1 MSGAGATLH
10 RPPVAGAQRIGLGG
24 LVCGL
29 LLCMA
34 AAAAQAAPPP
44 VARPMTVED
53 LVMMERVSDPR
64 VSPSGKEV
72 VYSLRET
79 DYAANKGRQSLW
91 LASLDGKRP
100 ARSLTGDAGNGES
113 PRWSPDGKWLY
124 FLSTRSG
131 SSQVW
136 RLDMRSGEAGQVS
149 DLPLDVGAFK
159 LSADGARL
167 AFALE
172 VFTDCADLPCSRQKF
187 DAQASP
193 AGSGMLHTQLFVRHF
208 DTWKRGSRSQ
218 LFTAVV
224 GVDGKMGEAVRV
236 SKGIDGDVPSKP
248 FGGDEEW
255 AFSPDGKSLVF
266 SARVAGADE
275 SLSTNLD
282 LFLVPAD
289 GSGEPRNLTA
299 GNPATDTGPLFSPDG
314 RKLYYRAM
322 SRAMYESD
330 RFRLMEM
337 TLATGLTRE
346 IAPAWDRSP
355 DAVTL
360 SADGRT
366 LFCIAQDL
374 GQARLFAVSVADGR
388 VAPLTGEGTVKAFS
402 LGKGGIVYQQNA
414 INSPDQL
421 FRMGSKGGAAH
432 VITDFNRERLAGV
445 RFGGAEAFSF
455 RGWNDET
462 VHGHVVKP
470 WNHEPGRKYPV
481 AFIVHGGPQ
490 GSMGNL
496 WHYRWNP
503 AVFSGMGYAVVFIDF
518 HGSTGYGQGFTDSI
532 HGDWGGKPL
541 EDLRRGWAFALKSFD
556 YLDGDRACALG
567 ASYGGYM
574 MNWIAGNWPGA
585 FKCLVNHAG
594 IFDNRSMAYAT
605 DEQFFVD
612 WEHDGPY
619 FQKPENHER
628 QNPVNHVK
636 DWSTPMLVTHG
647 EKDYRVPPEQGIAT
661 FTALQRRGIPS
672 QLLMFPDENHW
683 VLKPRNSEQW
693 YRSVSAWMGRW
704 TGDARQESG
713 DQ

>member
-1 MSGAGATLH
+1 
-10 RPPVAGAQRIGLGG
+10 
-24 LVCGL
+24 
-29 LLCMA
+29 
-34 AAAAQAAPPP
+34 
-44 VARPMTVED
+44 MTVDD

-64 VSPSGKEV
+64 LSPSGKAV
-72 VYSLRET
+72 AYTLRET

-91 LASLDGKRP
+91 LAPIDGNLP
-100 ARSLTGDAGNGES
+100 ARRLSGSDASSES

-131 SSQVW
+131 SSQIW
-136 RLDMRSGEAGQVS
+136 RLDTRSGEASQVS

-159 LSADGARL
+159 LSADGSRL

-172 VFTDCADLPCSRQKF
+172 VFTECADLACSRRKF
-187 DAQASP
+187 DDQAAP

-208 DTWKRGSRSQ
+208 DQWKRGSRSQ
-218 LFTAVV
+218 LFTAAV
-224 GVDGKMGEAVRV
+224 GADGKIGAPVRV

-266 SARVAGADE
+266 TARVAGANE
-275 SLSTNLD
+275 SISTNLD
-282 LFLVPAD
+282 LFLVASD

-299 GNPATDTGPLFSPDG
+299 DNPATDTGPWFSPDG

-322 SRAMYESD
+322 SRAMFESD
-330 RFRLMEM
+330 RFRLMEKM
-337 TLATGLTRE
+337 LASGRTRE
-346 IAPAWDRSP
+346 IAPGWDHSP
-355 DAVTL
+355 DTMAL

-366 LFCIAQDL
+366 LFCIAQDR
-374 GQARLFAVSVADGR
+374 GQVPLFAVAVADGR
-388 VAPLTGEGTVKAFS
+388 VTRLTEKGTIKAFS
-402 LGKGGIVYQQNA
+402 LGKGGIVYQQNG

-421 FRMGSKGGAAH
+421 FQVGTRGGPARALTAINH
-432 VITDFNRERLAGV
+432 ERLAGI
-445 RFGGAEAFSF
+445 RFGDAEQFSF
-455 RGWNDET
+455 PGWNDET
-462 VHGHVVKP
+462 VYGHVVKP
-470 WNHEPGRKYPV
+470 WNYVPGQKYPV

-518 HGSTGYGQGFTDSI
+518 HGSTGYGQRFTDSI

-541 EDLRRGWAFALKSFD
+541 EDLRRGWAFALQSFN

-594 IFDNRSMAYAT
+594 IFDNRSMAYGT
-605 DEQFFVD
+605 DEQFFVE

-619 FQKPENHER
+619 FEKPQNYER
-628 QNPVNHVK
+628 QNPVNHVQ
-636 DWSTPMLVTHG
+636 DWTVPMLLTHG
-647 EKDYRVPPEQGIAT
+647 EKDFRVPPEQAVST
-661 FTALQRRGIPS
+661 FTALQRRGVPS

-683 VLKPRNSEQW
+683 ILKPRNSEQW
-693 YRSVSAWMGRW
+693 YRTVEAWMGRW
-704 TGDARQESG
+704 TGDARQAAVNH
-713 DQ
+713 

>member
-1 MSGAGATLH
+1 MTIIHPRQMGIAVLARLAG
-10 RPPVAGAQRIGLGG
+10 
-24 LVCGL
+24 GL
-29 LLCMA
+29 LLGVGA
-34 AAAAQAAPPP
+34 LAAQAAPQSA
-44 VARPMTVED
+44 ARAMTVED
-53 LVMMERVSDPR
+53 LVRLERVSDPR
-64 VSPSGKEV
+64 VSPGGDALAYV
-72 VYSLRET
+72 VRET
-79 DYAANKGRQSLW
+79 DYDANRGKQSLW
-91 LASLDGKRP
+91 LVSLDGKQPER
-100 ARSLTGDAGNGES
+100 RLTGGEGNGES

-131 SSQVW
+131 SSQIW
-136 RLDMRSGEAGQVS
+136 RLDVRSGEAGQVT
-149 DLPLDVGAFK
+149 DLPLDVGTFK
-159 LSADGARL
+159 LSDDGARL

-172 VFTDCADLPCSRQKF
+172 VFPECTDLACSRRKF
-187 DAQASP
+187 DARASQ
-193 AGSGMLHTQLFVRHF
+193 AGSGMLYTRLFVRHF
-208 DTWKRGSRSQ
+208 DRWKTGSRSQ
-218 LFTAVV
+218 LFTALV
-224 GVDGKMGEAVRV
+224 GRDGKIGVPLQL

-266 SARVAGADE
+266 SARLAEANE
-275 SLSTNLD
+275 AISTNLD
-282 LFLVPAD
+282 LFLVAVD

-299 GNPATDTGPLFSPDG
+299 DNPAMDAGPWFSPDG

-330 RFRLMEM
+330 RFRLMER

-346 IAPAWDRSP
+346 IAPGWDRSP
-355 DAVTL
+355 EAMAL

-366 LFCIAQDL
+366 LFCIAPDL
-374 GQARLFAVSVADGR
+374 GQSPLFAVSVADGR
-388 VAPLTGEGTVKAFS
+388 VTRLTEKGTVRAFS
-402 LGKGGIVYQQNA
+402 LGKRGIVYQQNT

-421 FRMGSKGGAAH
+421 FQVSRKGGTAH
-432 VITDFNRERLAGV
+432 VLTSRNRERLAGI
-445 RFGGAEAFSF
+445 RFGNAEQFSF
-455 RGWNDET
+455 PGWNDET
-462 VHGHVVKP
+462 VYGHVVKP

-541 EDLRRGWAFALKSFD
+541 EDLRRGWAFALKNYD

-567 ASYGGYM
+567 ASFGGYM
-574 MNWIAGNWPGA
+574 VNWIAGHWPGA

-594 IFDNRSMAYAT
+594 IFDNRAMGYGT
-605 DEQFFVD
+605 DEQFFVE

-619 FQKPENHER
+619 FERPENYER
-628 QNPVNHVK
+628 QNPVNHVR
-636 DWSTPMLVTHG
+636 DWTVPMLLTHG
-647 EKDYRVPPEQGIAT
+647 EKDFRVPPEQAVST

-683 VLKPRNSEQW
+683 ILKPKNSEQW
-693 YRSVSAWMGRW
+693 YRTVGAWMRRW
-704 TGDARQESG
+704 TGDGRQESAN
-713 DQ
+713 D